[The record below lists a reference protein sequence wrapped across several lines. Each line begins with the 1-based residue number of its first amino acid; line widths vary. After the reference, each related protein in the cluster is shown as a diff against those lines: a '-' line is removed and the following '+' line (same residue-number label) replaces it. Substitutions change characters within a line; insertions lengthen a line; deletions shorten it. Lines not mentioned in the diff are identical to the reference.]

1 MAANLEWLA
10 EAVHPG
16 RKLIIWAHNGHI
28 MNAYY
33 SPGWSYLSHEPL
45 EGGMKPMGVSVVERF
60 GRDVYTLAFT
70 AYSGECAPFTGDE
83 AQPVGQMRP
92 GWWTASSSS
101 TA

>member
-1 MAANLEWLA
+1 
-10 EAVHPG
+10 
-16 RKLIIWAHNGHI
+16 
-28 MNAYY
+28 
-33 SPGWSYLSHEPL
+33 
-45 EGGMKPMGVSVVERF
+45 MKPMGVSVVERF